1 MPNDFYWAIFGSV
14 GWIFGVIMAAYA
26 LGQARQ
32 LYDIRQRFAPFDRDH
47 DGRPGG
53 SLKRT

>member
-1 MPNDFYWAIFGSV
+1 MPTDAYWAIAAAL
-14 GWIFGVIMAAYA
+14 GWIFAAIFAAYA
-26 LGQARQ
+26 FGQARQ
-32 LYDIRQRFAPFDRDH
+32 LYDIRQRFAPFDRDL